1 MKKILPI
8 LFALLSISCGGDDD
22 EGNSEC
28 PCNFTGQSI
37 EMQAL
42 TDDNGNS
49 GEGIT
54 DIYLNLPLPCNE
66 YLGEE
71 YTVDG
76 VGNFIYLENGQTIN
90 SAGVLVSL
98 LVFIMDREWINAIN
112 SSGTVNGYNITLT
125 ECIDSSY

>member
-37 EMQAL
+37 EMQTL
-42 TDDNGNS
+42 TDYNGNS
-49 GEGIT
+49 GEGIA
-54 DIYLNLPLPCNE
+54 DIALNLPLPCNE

-76 VGNFIYLENGQTIN
+76 VGVFTYLENGQSITG
-90 SAGVLVSL
+90 SGGFSFT
-98 LVFIMDREWINAIN
+98 FIMDREWINAIN

-125 ECIDSSY
+125 ECIDSSN